1 MERRL
6 TLLPETVGDPATHV
20 RQGQPVERLPQSLD
34 EALAALRQS
43 EVIPAAMGP
52 VLYDAFTAVQEAES
66 QAFRG
71 KDLETVAAAHR
82 WRY

>member
-1 MERRL
+1 
-6 TLLPETVGDPATHV
+6 
-20 RQGQPVERLPQSLD
+20 
-34 EALAALRQS
+34 
-43 EVIPAAMGP
+43 MGP